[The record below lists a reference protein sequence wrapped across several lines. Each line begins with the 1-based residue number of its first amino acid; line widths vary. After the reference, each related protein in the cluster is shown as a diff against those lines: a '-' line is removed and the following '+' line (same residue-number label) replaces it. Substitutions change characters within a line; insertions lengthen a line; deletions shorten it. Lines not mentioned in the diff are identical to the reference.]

1 MAGALVCVGGAI
13 LLSVY
18 KGMPLFHFPASPE
31 SIDSGFGRGRWA
43 IGCVALFAGTIC
55 WSSWFLL
62 QTSIGKRY
70 PCQYSSTA
78 IMALFSAIQAAILS
92 SSIDRELSIWILR
105 KKSDILIVLY
115 SVSIYTYIYVTT
127 STSTNTNSVSRFW
140 CNMMQGMIGSGLCFV
155 GMSWCVKKR
164 GAVFT
169 AAFSPLVQIMA
180 AVFDVPVMHEQLH
193 LGR

>member
-1 MAGALVCVGGAI
+1 MLLVYFSLSSVERVSIKCSSGRAKVVGALVCVGGAI

-18 KGMPLFHFPASPE
+18 KGMPLFHFPEPME
-31 SIDSGFGRGRWA
+31 GDVKIDSGFGRGRWA

-55 WSSWFLL
+55 WSSWFIL

-105 KKSDILIVLY
+105 KKSDILIVLFAV
-115 SVSIYTYIYVTT
+115 SVYIDIYYYK
-127 STSTNTNSVSRFW
+127 NE
-140 CNMMQGMIGSGLCFV
+140 LCFKILCDW
-155 GMSWCVKKR
+155 WCR
-164 GAVFT
+164 GW
-169 AAFSPLVQIMA
+169 
-180 AVFDVPVMHEQLH
+180 
-193 LGR
+193 